1 MAHEPKL
8 RADAPTA
15 PVRRRFLTGR
25 GRLRGARKAFVI
37 LLVFLP
43 LLMIAFKLSGTA
55 IGELL
60 EHASSLAGVG
70 GETGKRVGSVLL
82 VPLAAVIVVFFRVTL
97 GIRVL
102 GPFRSFLLAVAFQ
115 ATGIPLGLLFLAVVL
130 GVIVAVRRPL
140 KKIRLPYYGRVS
152 VVMST
157 VAVVIAATLS
167 VSRSFDLHDLRRV
180 AYFPIVALCLTGD
193 AFASTLYREGKRS
206 ALWRGAV
213 TAAVAVLITKIA
225 EIHGFV
231 ATLVRFPELLILE
244 IGLIILITEYLGYR
258 LFSSLNPPV
267 KKRKKGKK
275 SKRRIAKPAV
285 TDDGIPAVALGLAQA
300 QAETFSAARP
310 RAELARDVQPNP
322 SATSYP
328 GTVPKGSRSHENR
341 RRAESLRSRCDQPLR
356 AEVSRNIT
364 AGVRSGRP
372 RRASQRRHMSPRSSK
387 AT

>member
-1 MAHEPKL
+1 MASEPSL
-8 RADAPTA
+8 RADAPNA
-15 PVRRRFLTGR
+15 RGRRRLLTGR
-25 GRLRGARKAFVI
+25 GRIRGARKAFVV
-37 LLVFLP
+37 LLVSLP
-43 LLMIAFKLSGTA
+43 LLMIGLKLSGTT

-115 ATGIPLGLLFLAVVL
+115 ATGIPLGLFFLAVVL

-140 KKIRLPYYGRVS
+140 KRIRLPYYGRVS

-167 VSRSFDLHDLRRV
+167 ISRSFDLDGLRRV

-193 AFASTLYREGKRS
+193 AFASTLHREGKRS

-225 EIHGFV
+225 EIPGFV
-231 ATLVRFPELLILE
+231 TTLVRFPELLILE

-267 KKRKKGKK
+267 KKRRKGKKGKK
-275 SKRRIAKPAV
+275 RIAKPAV
-285 TDDGIPAVALGLAQA
+285 VDGPIPALALGLAPA
-300 QAETFSAARP
+300 QAGAVSTAPP
-310 RAELARDVQPNP
+310 RAELARDARPNP
-322 SATSYP
+322 STSSYP
-328 GTVPKGSRSHENR
+328 RPALERE
-341 RRAESLRSRCDQPLR
+341 PL
-356 AEVSRNIT
+356 S
-364 AGVRSGRP
+364 
-372 RRASQRRHMSPRSSK
+372 
-387 AT
+387 